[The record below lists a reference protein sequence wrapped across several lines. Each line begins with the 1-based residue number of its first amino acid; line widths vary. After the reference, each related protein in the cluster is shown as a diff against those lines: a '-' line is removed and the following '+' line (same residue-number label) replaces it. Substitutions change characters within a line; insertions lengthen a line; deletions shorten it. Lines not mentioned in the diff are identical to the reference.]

1 MQNRIEPDYMQ
12 ANKDKELLTT
22 VVEQHMMVIGILAH
36 VEDQR
41 CLDYEQYKAIK
52 TELSQI
58 NASLH
63 TLAEAVWFQSS
74 SSPRAGCYYSG
85 SHANVFTQRNDLLW
99 NR

>member
-1 MQNRIEPDYMQ
+1 VQNRIEDAYMQ
-12 ANKDKELLTT
+12 ANVERETLTT
-22 VVEQHMMVIGILAH
+22 VIQQHITVIDMLAH

-63 TLAEAVWFQSS
+63 TLAEAVW
-74 SSPRAGCYYSG
+74 
-85 SHANVFTQRNDLLW
+85 N
-99 NR
+99 